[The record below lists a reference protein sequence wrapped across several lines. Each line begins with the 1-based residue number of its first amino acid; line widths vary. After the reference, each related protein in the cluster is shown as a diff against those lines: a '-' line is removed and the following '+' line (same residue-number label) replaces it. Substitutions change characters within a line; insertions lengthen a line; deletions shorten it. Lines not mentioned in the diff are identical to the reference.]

1 MYTLKLS
8 VALKH
13 SQLVITNYYPKII
26 FMKTE
31 LNQQKGR
38 AHNAGRRLF
47 MTAALRRCCG
57 LSIVM
62 LSVSTCLLAQVEV
75 GDSTHTKAQTEVNAE
90 TQTDVHNYHGHVYNT
105 QGKPMEG
112 VSLRSNNASAGTLSD
127 ADGSFAIQAN
137 LGDTLYVSF
146 IGYIEQRL
154 PLANTESLEI
164 QLIESA
170 DSSLNDVVV
179 IGYGNKKRSDVTS
192 AIATVSSK
200 DIESNHN
207 GSTVSAVLAGKL
219 PGVSFRMSDSRPGA
233 SANISIRNMG
243 DALFIIDGIPQDE
256 GQFNNISPND
266 IESISVLKDASAAI
280 YGVEAA
286 NGVVLVTT
294 KRGKLGSPNRIN
306 LNAYTGWQNWSRFP
320 KTVGNYDW
328 QKGKVEA
335 DVNQHRN
342 PISQEELDKYQQ
354 GTEQEYRS
362 FDWYDFIVKGNSPLN
377 NVNLNFT
384 GGSDKINYYV
394 SASNL
399 FQNSVLGREYK
410 FNRSNIQSNI
420 DAQVTKRLK
429 IGASING
436 RVEDRQNPGV
446 PGTDDYW
453 EARFAIL
460 RNTPWERPFANDN
473 PDYLNNIGHNNENWG
488 LLNTHLSGKY
498 KDTWRVLQTNLNAEY
513 KTPLEGL
520 VLRGLFG
527 YYYATELLNNHEYTY
542 DAYTFDPKDSTYNVT
557 GGSSNPWRE
566 RKQQMFISTDLQLQ
580 ADYTHTFGK
589 HSIGIT
595 FVAERNKR
603 QELSNWVH
611 AVPTT
616 NVLPLIYFSTMDT
629 YDDADVTTS
638 KIGYVGRISYNYNNK
653 YYLEVAGR
661 RDASYILSPD
671 HKWGTFPSASGGW
684 RITQEPFF
692 QNLVSPDILNELK
705 LRGSYGLTGDDR
717 HLPIDEFSYLEAYD
731 YNNGSP
737 AILDGVPVITS
748 HYRGVPVTNISWIKS
763 HMLDIGFDFGMF
775 HNKLSGTF
783 DYFKRERSDIPAQ
796 KYDVLLPSELGYS
809 LPDENLSVNR
819 DKVEGIE
826 GSLAYHGQAGK
837 VSFTIGANL
846 SYARTY
852 TVSTYK
858 PRFFNSLDQYYR
870 SQEGRPQNLYWAY
883 IMIGQFKSQDEINN
897 YPVNIDGQGNKT
909 LLPGDFIYKDINGDG
924 VINGDDTRPLGWGV
938 GRDPIV
944 NGGLNL
950 TANWKQFDFRMDFS
964 VGGGYSF
971 VRNWEMRW
979 PYQNGGALQELFYK
993 DHWHHEDIYDVNS
1006 PWVAGEYPA
1015 IRFNESGHSNYNKT
1029 SSFWLTN
1036 VKYIRCRTLELGYI
1050 LPEAL
1055 LNKLKISKARFY
1067 VNANNLFSIDN
1078 MHDYGI
1084 DAEIIDDNGLT
1095 YPQSK
1100 FINVGINLSF

>member
-1 MYTLKLS
+1 
-8 VALKH
+8 
-13 SQLVITNYYPKII
+13 
-26 FMKTE
+26 MKTE
-31 LNQQKGR
+31 FKQKGDGGR
-38 AHNAGRRLF
+38 AGKER
-47 MTAALRRCCG
+47 
-57 LSIVM
+57 
-62 LSVSTCLLAQVEV
+62 LSVTTALLLQLSLTILMMGISVCLFAQDN
-75 GDSTHTKAQTEVNAE
+75 GDGDQH
-90 TQTDVHNYHGHVYNT
+90 DYHGHVYNT
-105 QGKPMEG
+105 QGKPMQG
-112 VSLRSNNASAGTLSD
+112 VSLRANTANSGTLSE
-127 ADGSFAIQAN
+127 ADGSFSIKAN
-137 LGDTLYVSF
+137 TGDTLYVTF
-146 IGYIEQRL
+146 IGYLEQRL
-154 PLANTESLEI
+154 PLGGTESMEI
-164 QLIESA
+164 QLIEAA

-200 DIESNHN
+200 DIENNHN
-207 GSTVSAVLAGKL
+207 GSTVSAALAGKL

-243 DALFIIDGIPQDE
+243 AALFIIDGIPQDE

-320 KTVGNYDW
+320 KTANNYDW
-328 QKGKVEA
+328 QKGKVES
-335 DVNQHRN
+335 DINQHRD
-342 PISQEELDKYQQ
+342 PISQQELDKYLKA
-354 GTEQEYRS
+354 TEDGYKS
-362 FDWYDFIVKGNSPLN
+362 FDWYDFIVQGNAPLN

-384 GGSDKINYYV
+384 GGSDKVNYYV

-410 FNRSNIQSNI
+410 FNRTNIQSNI

-473 PDYLNNIGHNNENWG
+473 PDYLNNIGHNTENWG
-488 LLNTHLSGKY
+488 LLNTKLSGKY
-498 KDTWRVLQTNLNAEY
+498 RDTWRVLQTNLNAEY

-520 VLRGLFG
+520 VLKGLFG
-527 YYYATELLNNHEYTY
+527 YYYANELLNNHEYTY
-542 DAYTFDPKDSTYNVT
+542 DAYTFDPKDSSYNVT

-566 RKQQMFISTDLQLQ
+566 RRQKMVLSSDIQLQ
-580 ADYTHTFGK
+580 ADYAHTFGK

-595 FVAERNKR
+595 FVTERNKR
-603 QELSNWVH
+603 QELENWVH

-629 YDDADVTTS
+629 YDDADITKS

-661 RDASYILSPD
+661 RDASYILSPE

-692 QNLVSPDILNELK
+692 QKLVNPDILNELK
-705 LRGSYGLTGDDR
+705 LRASYGLTGDDR
-717 HLPIDEFSYLEAYD
+717 DLPIDEFSYLEAYN
-731 YNNGSP
+731 YNNGTP
-737 AILDGVPVITS
+737 AILDGKPVISS
-748 HYRGVPVTNISWIKS
+748 HYRGVPVNNISWIKS
-763 HMLDIGFDFGMF
+763 HMLDLGFDFGMF
-775 HNKLSGTF
+775 HNKLTGTF
-783 DYFKRERSDIPAQ
+783 DFFKRERSDIPGQ
-796 KYDVLLPSELGYS
+796 KYDVLLPDEIGYE
-809 LPDENLSVNR
+809 LPDENLDVNR
-819 DKVEGIE
+819 DKVQGIE
-826 GSLAYHGQAGK
+826 GSLSYHGQAGK
-837 VSFTIGANL
+837 LTFSIGANL

-858 PRFFNSLDQYYR
+858 PRFFNSLDEYFS

-883 IMIGQFKSQDEINN
+883 VMIGQFTSQEQINN

-924 VINGDDTRPLGWGV
+924 VINYQDQRPIGWGT

-950 TANWKQFDFRMDFS
+950 AANWKGFDFHMDFS
-964 VGGGYSF
+964 IGAGYTF

-979 PYQNGGALQELFYK
+979 PYQNGGALQSLFY
-993 DHWHHEDIYDVNS
+993 DSHWHHEDIYDVNS
-1006 PWVAGEYPA
+1006 PWVAGDYPA
-1015 IRFNESGHSNYNKT
+1015 MRFNESGHSNYNKT
-1029 SSFWLTN
+1029 STFWLTN
-1036 VKYIRCRTLELGYI
+1036 VKYIRCRTLELGYSLPAEI
-1050 LPEAL
+1050 LD
-1055 LNKLKISKARFY
+1055 KLKISRARFY
-1067 VNANNLFSIDN
+1067 VNANNLFSLDN